1 VTAKS
6 WALACASVAVTAVTM
21 AGCGSSSDAEDSRP
35 SDVYVATIERVLADE
50 STSAEDDE
58 LPVVYV
64 VPLGEN
70 EIEATVQADVA
81 SELHDVADVRF
92 ADERSEALDEDE
104 PGKPVLDDGV
114 LIGIGDIAERGNPV
128 EVEVEIYHSEDDSSS
143 RLFTVARRSSR
154 WTVTSTSVV
163 PEP

>member
-6 WALACASVAVTAVTM
+6 WALACASVAVTAGAI
-21 AGCGSSSDAEDSRP
+21 AGCGSSSDAEESRP
-35 SDVYVATIERVLADE
+35 VEVYVATIERVLSDE
-50 STSAEDDE
+50 SPSLEPDE

-70 EIEATVQADVA
+70 EIDATVQAEVA
-81 SELHDVADVRF
+81 SELRDVADVRF
-92 ADERSEALDEDE
+92 ADERDEALDEDE
-104 PGKPVLDDGV
+104 PGRPVLDDGV
-114 LIGIGDIAERGNPV
+114 LVAVGDVAERGNPV
-128 EVEVEIYHSEDDSSS
+128 EVEVEIYRSEDDSSS
-143 RLFTVARRSSR
+143 RLFTVSRRSSH

>member
-6 WALACASVAVTAVTM
+6 WALACASTAVTVATL

-35 SDVYVATIERVLADE
+35 ADVYVATIQRVLADE
-50 STSAEDDE
+50 SPSNGTDE

-70 EIEATVQADVA
+70 AIDATVQAEVA
-81 SELHDVADVRF
+81 GDLREAADVRF

-104 PGKPVLDDGV
+104 PGQPVRDDGL
-114 LIGIGDIAERGNPV
+114 LIAIGDVPERGNPV
-128 EVEVEIYHSEDDSSS
+128 EVEVEIYRSEADSSS
-143 RLFTVARRSSR
+143 RLFTVSRRGSH
-154 WTVTSTSVV
+154 WTVRSTTVV
-163 PEP
+163 SGP

>member
-6 WALACASVAVTAVTM
+6 WALGAAVTAVTM
-21 AGCGSSSDAEDSRP
+21 AGCGTSSDAEDSRP
-35 SDVYVATIERVLADE
+35 DDVYVATIQRVLADE
-50 STSAEDDE
+50 SPSTEPDE

-70 EIEATVQADVA
+70 KIEATVQAEVA
-81 SELHDVADVRF
+81 SELRHVADVRF
-92 ADERSEALDEDE
+92 ADDRDEALDEDE
-104 PGKPVLDDGV
+104 PGKPVLDEGV
-114 LIGIGDIAERGNPV
+114 LVAVGEVAERGNPV

-143 RLFTVARRSSR
+143 LLFTVSRRSSQ